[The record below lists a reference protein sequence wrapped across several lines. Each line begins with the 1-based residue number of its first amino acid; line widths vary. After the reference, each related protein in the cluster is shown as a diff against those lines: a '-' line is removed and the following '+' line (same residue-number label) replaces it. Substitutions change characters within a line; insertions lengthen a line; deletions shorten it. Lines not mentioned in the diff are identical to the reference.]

1 MMPVFNMLSRLPVL
15 AVPAGVGESGVPAGV
30 QIVARAYD
38 DPRVFHVASA
48 LEEVMPWLDSTQ
60 RRPQLGLAS

>member
-1 MMPVFNMLSRLPVL
+1 
-15 AVPAGVGESGVPAGV
+15 VPAGV

-48 LEEVMPWLDSTQ
+48 LEQVMPLLDIDD
-60 RRPQLGLAS
+60 RRPQIR